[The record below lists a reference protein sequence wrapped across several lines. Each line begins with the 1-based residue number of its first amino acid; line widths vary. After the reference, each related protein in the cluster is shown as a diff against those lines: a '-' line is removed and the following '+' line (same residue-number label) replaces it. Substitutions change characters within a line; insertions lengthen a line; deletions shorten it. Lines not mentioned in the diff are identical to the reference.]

1 MASDGI
7 DPATV
12 MYSDVIYELVCS
24 LYDVGLVIEKNEQR
38 LFAKGAPRRVS
49 VEAQQ
54 SYTRWR
60 GIQHQGGNGSNVR
73 DDPLT
78 LDDQVSL
85 E

>member
-12 MYSDVIYELVCS
+12 MYSDVIYEFVCG

-38 LFAKGAPRRVS
+38 LFAEGSPRRVN

-54 SYTRWR
+54 SYARWR
-60 GIQHQGGNGSNVR
+60 GVQDQGGNRSDVR
-73 DDPLT
+73 EDPLT